1 MKKKNIQFLVSVL
14 AVIGSLIIVDLIV
27 GKVGELALKKM
38 PDFTMTQVSKDNFRL
53 NRVKTDIVL
62 VGSSRCTR
70 HYVSSML
77 RDSINAYVG
86 GKYSIFNCGV
96 DGRTVNTNSCAAE
109 SIMSRYTPKLLIFDV
124 SEAEFAAG
132 PRLEEMES
140 SALNYYDNQ
149 FVREYLNDFG
159 TKERLKISSNLFRF
173 NRRFAHIAQSF
184 INRTENT
191 GYEPIYGTMTEIP
204 EVRTTPKSTSH
215 NIDEYSLKV
224 FTRVLETAKEKGV
237 YLIVVASPRF
247 RPTDSNL
254 FLADL
259 CHRYDVPFIE
269 LYDLEE
275 FNSHPEYFKDKSH
288 LNDDGA
294 HIYTE
299 LFYQTLKPYLEP
311 LMR

>member
-1 MKKKNIQFLVSVL
+1 MAPVVAA
-14 AVIGSLIIVDLIV
+14 AVTAAVVAGS
-27 GKVGELALKKM
+27 
-38 PDFTMTQVSKDNFRL
+38 
-53 NRVKTDIVL
+53 
-62 VGSSRCTR
+62 
-70 HYVSSML
+70 
-77 RDSINAYVG
+77 
-86 GKYSIFNCGV
+86 
-96 DGRTVNTNSCAAE
+96 
-109 SIMSRYTPKLLIFDV
+109 
-124 SEAEFAAG
+124 
-132 PRLEEMES
+132 
-140 SALNYYDNQ
+140 
-149 FVREYLNDFG
+149 
-159 TKERLKISSNLFRF
+159 KERIKISSNLFRF

-184 INRTENT
+184 INRAENT
-191 GYEPIYGTMTEIP
+191 GYEPIYGTMSEIP

-224 FTRVLETAKEKGV
+224 FTRVLETAKKKGV

-259 CHRYDVPFIE
+259 CRWYDVPFIE

-294 HIYTE
+294 HIYTN
-299 LFYQTLKPYLEP
+299 LFFQTLKPYLEP